1 MKYRILIVEDEEDIL
16 ELIRYSLEKEGYLVT
31 VAMSGEDAVR
41 LVRVNNFDLILL
53 DLMLPQM
60 DGLEVCKILKRD
72 SKTEN
77 VPIMMLTA
85 KSSETD
91 IVTGLE
97 LGADDYLTKPFSP
110 KVLIARMRTVL
121 RRQNTEIVQ
130 NDSEVIRFG
139 KIQIHPGRHEV
150 TVDGGRIDL
159 TFTEFK
165 ILQMLARR
173 PGWVFSRQ
181 QIVDS
186 VCGDDN
192 TVTERAVDVH
202 ILGLRRKMGDM
213 GKHIETVR
221 GVGYKFAE
229 DYR

>member
-1 MKYRILIVEDEEDIL
+1 MKYRILVVEDEEDIL

-31 VAMSGEDAVR
+31 VAMCGEDAIR
-41 LVRVNNFDLILL
+41 LIRVNNFDMILL

-97 LGADDYLTKPFSP
+97 LGADDYMTKPFSP

-121 RRQNTEIVQ
+121 RRQHTETSQ
-130 NDSEVIRFG
+130 GESDVIRLG
-139 KIQIHPGRHEV
+139 NIQIHPGRHEIM
-150 TVDGGRIDL
+150 VDGSRIDL

-192 TVTERAVDVH
+192 MVTERAVDVH

-213 GKHIETVR
+213 GKFVETVR
-221 GVGYKFAE
+221 GVGYKFSGE
-229 DYR
+229 YK

>member
-1 MKYRILIVEDEEDIL
+1 
-16 ELIRYSLEKEGYLVT
+16 
-31 VAMSGEDAVR
+31 
-41 LVRVNNFDLILL
+41 
-53 DLMLPQM
+53 
-60 DGLEVCKILKRD
+60 
-72 SKTEN
+72 
-77 VPIMMLTA
+77 MMLTA
-85 KSSETD
+85 KSSESD

-121 RRQNTEIVQ
+121 RRQNTEVTQ
-130 NDSEVIRFG
+130 NDSEVIRLG

-150 TVDGGRIDL
+150 LVDGGRIDL

-192 TVTERAVDVH
+192 MVTERAVDVH

-221 GVGYKFAE
+221 GVGYKFTE